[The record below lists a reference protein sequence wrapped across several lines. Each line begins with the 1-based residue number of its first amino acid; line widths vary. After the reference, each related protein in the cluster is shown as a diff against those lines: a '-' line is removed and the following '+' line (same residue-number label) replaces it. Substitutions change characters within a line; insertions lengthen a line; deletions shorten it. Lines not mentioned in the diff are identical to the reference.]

1 MTILVLVFKNYK
13 GKRKV
18 VGNPNNQSHAFQII
32 KKYCLENNKQVK
44 YYRVWTKDWG
54 NDMMIT
60 TIDFGSHS
68 EFFYM
73 ADDKYKKELV
83 KCDYQK
89 KS

>member
-1 MTILVLVFKNYK
+1 M
-13 GKRKV
+13 